1 MDGEVP
7 QTVAGGRRR
16 SDGLSGDNPRWPAT
30 HSDRSMAAS
39 TSHRRRRRNY
49 SPVTA
54 AFQEDRSV
62 LSRTARAPDR
72 TIAYG
77 VQPENIAD
85 LWHGPDAA
93 RTRPLL
99 IMIHGGFWRPEYD
112 RTHTAPMCAA
122 LADAGWTVATVE
134 YRRVPGEPD
143 ITASDVRAAVAGIPA
158 LVKQHDGRVVLIGHS
173 AGGHLC
179 LYAATAQDAAAIAG
193 VVALAPAADL
203 QLVEQLDLDD
213 GAARAFLGT
222 TAAKRSDLDPARQPA
237 INASTTIIHGI
248 EDLIVPIAVS
258 RAYVAAHPTTAL
270 RALEDCGHFALIDPL
285 SDAWPAV
292 MAELKRL
299 SR

>member
-1 MDGEVP
+1 M
-7 QTVAGGRRR
+7 
-16 SDGLSGDNPRWPAT
+16 
-30 HSDRSMAAS
+30 
-39 TSHRRRRRNY
+39 
-49 SPVTA
+49 TA

-77 VQPENIAD
+77 AQPENIAD
-85 LWHGPDAA
+85 LWQGPDTA
-93 RTRPLL
+93 RARPLL

-122 LADAGWTVATVE
+122 LADAGWTVATIE
-134 YRRVPGEPD
+134 YRRIPGQPD
-143 ITASDVRAAVAGIPA
+143 VTASDVRAAVAGIPP
-158 LVKQHDGRVVLIGHS
+158 LVKHQDGRVVLLGHS

-179 LYAATAQDAAAIAG
+179 LYAAVAQASAAIAG

-222 TAAKRSDLDPARQPA
+222 SAATRPDLDPARQPD
-237 INASTTIIHGI
+237 INASATIIHGI
-248 EDLIVPIAVS
+248 EDLVVPIAVS
-258 RAYVAAHPTTAL
+258 RAYVAAHPATTL
-270 RALEDCGHFALIDPL
+270 RVLEDCGHFALIDPL
-285 SDAWPAV
+285 SDAWSAV
-292 MAELKRL
+292 IAELQRF